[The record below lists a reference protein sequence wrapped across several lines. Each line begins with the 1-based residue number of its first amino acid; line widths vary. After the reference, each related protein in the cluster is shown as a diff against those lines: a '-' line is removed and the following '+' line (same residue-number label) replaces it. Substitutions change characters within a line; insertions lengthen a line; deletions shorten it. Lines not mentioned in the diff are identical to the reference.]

1 MRLLTSSIPEAIRT
15 VLATLW
21 LFRSE
26 GTNVSTSDSV
36 RICFTHKRMSVRG
49 GVEKEIN
56 NVMSSGLRLQILIL
70 EFLHRTRNPD
80 YLVTYVGTLNLL

>member
-1 MRLLTSSIPEAIRT
+1 
-15 VLATLW
+15 
-21 LFRSE
+21 
-26 GTNVSTSDSV
+26 
-36 RICFTHKRMSVRG
+36 MSVRG

-80 YLVTYVGTLNLL
+80 YLVTYVGTLNIL